1 MLLLLQ
7 LETVLGLPLVLFVL
21 LKLLLLLLG
30 DAPELSQLFLDG
42 RHTCDLARRVLS
54 DAVGNVD

>member
-7 LETVLGLPLVLFVL
+7 LETVLGIPLVLFVL

-30 DAPELSQLFLDG
+30 DAPELGQLFFDG
-42 RHTCDLARRVLS
+42 RHACVLARRVLS